1 MCDLLRVAHLR
12 AVLPGTAKV
21 LGPEE
26 VRQAVPAQ
34 ARNVLTARGEG
45 STLRWD
51 EPGRHGAPSSE
62 RVDDDQEPG

>member
-45 STLRWD
+45 STRRWA
-51 EPGRHGAPSSE
+51 EPGRQGAPSSG
-62 RVDDDQEPG
+62 RGDDDQEPG

>member
-1 MCDLLRVAHLR
+1 MCDLLRVPHLL
-12 AVLPGTAKV
+12 AGLPGTAKV

-26 VRQAVPAQ
+26 VRQAVLAQ
-34 ARNVLTARGEG
+34 AHAMLADRGEG

-51 EPGRHGAPSSE
+51 EPGRHGAPSSG

>member
-26 VRQAVPAQ
+26 VRQAVLAQ
-34 ARNVLTARGEG
+34 AHAALSGRGEG

-51 EPGRHGAPSSE
+51 EPGRHGAPSSG